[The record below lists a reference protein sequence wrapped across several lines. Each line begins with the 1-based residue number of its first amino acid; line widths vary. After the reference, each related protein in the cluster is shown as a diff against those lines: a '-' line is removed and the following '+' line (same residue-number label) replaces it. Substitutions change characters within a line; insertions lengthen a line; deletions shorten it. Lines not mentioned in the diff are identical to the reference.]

1 MECFKLHRIWLTVK
15 QMCNDRGYDVDD
27 ADLELSLDGW
37 IERFGDAPKD
47 NNPGRKNLNFLV
59 YHDKDAM
66 NRMFVLFAEQHT
78 VTGDDLKAYMA
89 KMKDGSVERAIIVY
103 ENKIT
108 PMARNQMDEMRNM
121 ADGIEGRKYFFEVF
135 KDKELMI
142 NVTRHELVPKHAVLV
157 EEEKQTLLKRY
168 GLKETELGQIQ
179 RGDPVARYFG
189 MSKGQVFKIVRS
201 SQTAGRYVSYR
212 IVR

>member
-1 MECFKLHRIWLTVK
+1 
-15 QMCNDRGYDVDD
+15 MCNDRGYDVDD

-121 ADGIEGRKYFFEVF
+121 ADGIEGRKYVKLHPDPRTHQRPPNLLYYMGRMHPFAF
-135 KDKELMI
+135 D
-142 NVTRHELVPKHAVLV
+142 NV
-157 EEEKQTLLKRY
+157 
-168 GLKETELGQIQ
+168 GLKESC
-179 RGDPVARYFG
+179 R
-189 MSKGQVFKIVRS
+189 KQVFLCGHPTSVLL
-201 SQTAGRYVSYR
+201 
-212 IVR
+212 

>member
-1 MECFKLHRIWLTVK
+1 
-15 QMCNDRGYDVDD
+15 
-27 ADLELSLDGW
+27 
-37 IERFGDAPKD
+37 
-47 NNPGRKNLNFLV
+47 
-59 YHDKDAM
+59 M

-78 VTGDDLKAYMA
+78 VTGDDLKAYMS
-89 KMKDGSVERAIIVY
+89 KMKEGSVERAIIVY

-108 PMARNQMDEMRNM
+108 PMARTQMEEMKTGGQQGM
-121 ADGIEGRKYFFEVF
+121 PLEIEGRTYQFEVF

-142 NVTRHELVPKHAVLV
+142 NVTNHELVPKHAVLT
-157 EEEKQTLLKRY
+157 EEEKQTLLTRY
-168 GLKETELGQIQ
+168 GLKESELGQIQ

-189 MSKGQVFKIVRS
+189 LNKGQVFKIVRS